1 MKILVVGS
9 NGQLGR
15 ELQKQLHDNHE
26 LFSFDLPELD
36 IANYEQVRKII
47 HEIAPAVVINAA
59 AYTNVEKAEDNEELA
74 FLINGT
80 GAHYL
85 ALVSKE
91 INAKFIHIST
101 DYVFDGKSKQPYEE
115 MDVPSPLSVYGKS
128 KLLGEKLVQEVGGN
142 YFILRTSWLY
152 GDGHNFIRTMLQLAK
167 QGKEI
172 RVVDDQYGTPTYTK
186 DLCWVI
192 EQLIQ
197 TDCYG
202 IYHVSNEGACS
213 WYELARKIFEL
224 ARIRVN
230 LHPVSTAEYITKAKR
245 PQYGVLENKR
255 LKLQGIPTMR
265 SWERALGDYI
275 DNLSTEAVNGSLQNV
290 L

>member
-1 MKILVVGS
+1 MKILVVGEK
-9 NGQLGR
+9 GQLGR
-15 ELQKQLHDNHE
+15 EIQKQLQSKHE
-26 LFSFDLPELD
+26 LFLFDLPEVD
-36 IANYEQVRKII
+36 IVNYEQVRKII
-47 HEIAPAVVINAA
+47 TEIAPAVVINAA

-101 DYVFDGKSKQPYEE
+101 DYVFDGESKQPYWE
-115 MDVPSPLSVYGKS
+115 MDTPAPLSVYGKS
-128 KLLGEKLVQEVGGN
+128 KLLGEKLVQEVGGK

-152 GDGHNFIRTMLQLAK
+152 GDGHNFVRTMLQLAK
-167 QGKEI
+167 EGKEI

-192 EQLIQ
+192 EELMA

-202 IYHVSNEGACS
+202 IYHASNEGACS

-224 ARIRVN
+224 ANIRGN
-230 LHPVSTAEYITKAKR
+230 LQAVSTEEYITKAKR
-245 PQYGVLENKR
+245 PKYGVLENQL
-255 LKLQGIPTMR
+255 LKLQGITRMR
-265 SWERALGDYI
+265 SWDVALADYVGDF
-275 DNLSTEAVNGSLQNV
+275 LRVGVN
-290 L
+290 